1 MTTMIGQA
9 ENVTS
14 LARLEGERADMR
26 RTRKLLTAGGVLGAL
41 AASSCC
47 ILPLVLFGLGVSG
60 AWIGHLTRLAPY
72 QPYFIAGTAG
82 CLGLGY
88 WLRYRRRK
96 RACGEGEA
104 CGRPLPDRTVTI
116 GLILATVLVAAV
128 LALDLFAPLFL

>member
-9 ENVTS
+9 ETVTS
-14 LARLEGERADMR
+14 LARLERERADMR
-26 RTRKLLTAGGVLGAL
+26 RTQKLLTAGGVLGAL

-82 CLGLGY
+82 CLGLGH

-104 CGRPLPDRTVTI
+104 CGRPLPDRSVTI